1 MTVKKGQE
9 SVNRNSDKPARDSEA
24 SDPLRLDEIVRQVGA
39 RKYPPVN
46 QWNPEFCGDID
57 MRITSD
63 GTWFYM
69 GTPIGRK
76 EMVRLFSSILRHD
89 ADGKYYLV
97 TPVEKIGIQVD
108 DAPLVAVEVSK
119 EGEGDS
125 QTLTFRT
132 QVDDIVVAGPENPI
146 RVEINDKT
154 GEPRPYILV
163 RDRLEALIN
172 RPVFYE
178 LVEMAAADP
187 DNDDQIG
194 LWSGGVFFGLGH
206 V

>member
-1 MTVKKGQE
+1 MKKGQKSASRGSGE
-9 SVNRNSDKPARDSEA
+9 TAREGEA
-24 SDPLRLDEIVRQVGA
+24 SGALRLDEIARQVGE

-46 QWNPEFCGDID
+46 QWNPEFCGDMD
-57 MRITSD
+57 MRIASD
-63 GTWFYM
+63 GTWYYM

-89 ADGKYYLV
+89 KDGKYYLV

-108 DAPLVAVEVSK
+108 DAPLVAVEVIR
-119 EGEGDS
+119 EGSGED
-125 QTLTFRT
+125 QVLTFRT
-132 QVDDIVVAGPENPI
+132 HVDDVIKAGPDNPF
-146 RVEINDKT
+146 RVEINAET

-178 LVEMAAADP
+178 LVEMAVPAP
-187 DNDDQIG
+187 DNPEQIG
-194 LWSGGVFFGLGH
+194 LWSSGVFFGLGD